1 VDQSVN
7 PVVIEISRKGGELLI
22 AIILAGGYGTRLQT
36 LSRNLPKPLLK
47 VAGKPMIGYVFDKLA
62 EVEDIGH
69 VIISTNLRFE
79 QQFREWLESNDNGGV
94 EIIADGSSCEEDK
107 PGAIASLAQI
117 VARINDSCLIIAGD
131 NLFTSDLRPIIRAFK
146 DKSCVT
152 VALYDVGNRELAKQ
166 YSTAIM
172 DPEGRIVDFRE
183 KPDNPETTL
192 IGTCIYILP
201 QRTLSRL
208 NEYVTKA
215 ADRDNPGRFIA
226 WLCKREPVYGHV
238 LDGYW
243 WDIGTIDQYNEA
255 NQRVELERVLS
266 PISLA
271 GRRPSIRRFKDLE
284 PVLYDGALSGNI
296 GSEFPVYEIYKDVC
310 SNRQRDILVK
320 NDLRYDIVVMPPL
333 IMGKEYVK
341 TIGHVHL
348 PRGDGWSH
356 PEVYEVLAGEACFLI
371 QRCEDGNLVDVSLV
385 KAQTGEKV
393 LVPSNCGHVLINASS
408 SLLVTGNLVSR
419 SCLRAY
425 DEFIEHRGAAY
436 YLLEGGR
443 VVRNDNYSSVPS
455 IRVITGPTF
464 SIAGKDSALLVS
476 FLKNPQSLDFLN
488 HPDKIEQNEAK
499 NQNLGAELTVESP
512 AENF

>member
-1 VDQSVN
+1 M
-7 PVVIEISRKGGELLI
+7 
-22 AIILAGGYGTRLQT
+22 LAGGYATRLQT
-36 LSRNLPKPLLK
+36 LSKNTPKPLLK
-47 VAGKPMIGYVFDKLA
+47 VDGKPIIGYVFDKLA
-62 EVEDIGH
+62 EVEDIRH

-79 QQFREWLESNDNGGV
+79 QQFREWLESNDNNGT
-94 EIIADGSSCEEDK
+94 EIIADKSGCEEEK

-117 VARINDSCLIIAGD
+117 APRINDSCMIVAGD
-131 NLFTSDLRPIIRAFK
+131 NLFTGNLRPMIRAFR
-146 DKSCVT
+146 DKSCAT
-152 VALYDVGNRELAKQ
+152 VALYDVGNKELAKQ
-166 YSTAIM
+166 YSTATT

-208 NEYVTKA
+208 NEYLTEV
-215 ADRDNPGRFIA
+215 ADRDTPGRFIA

-243 WDIGTIDQYNEA
+243 WDIGTIDQYVMA
-255 NQRVELERVLS
+255 NQRLELERVLS

-271 GRRPSIRRFKDLE
+271 NCRPYVRTFKELK
-284 PVLYDGALSGNI
+284 PVLYDGALAGNI
-296 GSEFPVYEIYKDVC
+296 DSEFPVYTMYRDLC

-320 NDLRYDIVVMPPL
+320 NNLRYDTTVMPPL

-348 PRGDGWSH
+348 PGADGWSH

-371 QRCEDGNLVDVSLV
+371 QRYVDGNLADVSLV
-385 KAQTGEKV
+385 KAQAGEKV

-408 SLLVTGNLVSR
+408 SLLVTGNLISR
-419 SCLRAY
+419 SCLQAY

-443 VVRNDNYSSVPS
+443 LVRNDNYFSAPD

-464 SIAGKDSALLVS
+464 STAEKSSALLTS

-488 HPDKIEQNEAK
+488 YPIKIERNKAE
-499 NQNLGAELTVESP
+499 NQSLAAELVVES
-512 AENF
+512 